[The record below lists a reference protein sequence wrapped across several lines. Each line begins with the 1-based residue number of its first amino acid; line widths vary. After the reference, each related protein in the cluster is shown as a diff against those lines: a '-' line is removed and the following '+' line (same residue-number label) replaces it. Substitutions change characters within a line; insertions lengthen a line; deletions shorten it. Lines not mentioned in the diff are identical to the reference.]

1 METESNCKYYV
12 TKCLGLSGSKKPE
25 CVYDVRTGNVQN
37 HNGDGPKSFF
47 RVFYK
52 SRERGLKG
60 VNGRTSNKPR
70 ESYTPSLEDEQLA
83 GVTISRADNNRNR
96 SLEDDTV
103 EDIEKKFLGFRNV
116 FEKCKVKKG
125 ANKKK
130 PTLFNV
136 SSGLRFTLVANSIFL
151 DGENRA
157 GTSKQSGI
165 KETTAEDELCAR
177 VEDSANNSCPKDV
190 ADKVNSWIDKNDYG
204 SAECVHSGEEEDD
217 DCVPVQNPEQVSF
230 QVNSDLSEDEA
241 STAFALEDQLVRVL
255 EKNTE
260 LTIQNTDLHK
270 QVLQLQHAAGN
281 SHQVKKG
288 SGLSSASARGNL
300 DHEIDE
306 ILKLMQD
313 ASDKKRSLE
322 KEHKECINQ
331 LQEKQKVLQ
340 TKLSNINYAEKTRLC
355 EHIESLQSKIREFEK
370 KMELENVR
378 QEELQLELEHHK
390 KTAIKSTYKNTDL
403 SLNSPAES
411 TTSSS
416 DPKYSSLNH
425 SSLPASLERTYS
437 IEQLRQH
444 RIQSAGDVLDTTN
457 TNKSTLIGRASTLP
471 SEIDRIM
478 AKIDQDNRVLAELDK
493 TRSTIVAG
501 GHGQTALQHKVK
513 IKSDK
518 TDSNTAPLRSCLKKR
533 SLPSTSNLLTSVP
546 NSIQVQEANYA
557 LSSAPQSMNY
567 PYSELYR
574 MASGHLTQTYQPLT
588 IGTSVLPS
596 VGPLTTTTPALETVM
611 LATGQQSRLTPK
623 GRIMPAIPSIINAQQ
638 DIDYQNNIIN
648 DALALN
654 MDSAKRLGERRMPD
668 MLDIPGKGQCYVY
681 CARFTY
687 DPFYCS
693 PNENFEEELPI
704 TAGDYILV
712 WGNKDEDGF
721 FDGELL
727 DGRRGLVPS
736 NYVQQLYGRDLE
748 EFYQSMVVRLR
759 ECDDSATTTVPQNI
773 EYMLPDEQL
782 KRLAQQE
789 YNNMLDDYQED
800 DNVDD
805 DDMFFSLLVP
815 APKQLT
821 LERQLNKSVLIGWN
835 APSPEEGC
843 LPESYHVYVDGN
855 LKTTIKAT
863 ERTRALVE
871 GVDSNKPHRI
881 SVRSVTA
888 NRRTSRDAACT
899 MVIGKEKELPLR
911 PSHVKASQVTSTSAV
926 ISWLPSNSNFQHVVC
941 VNNVELRTVKPGVY
955 KHTITGLVPNTL
967 YRVTVSAKTLRA
979 PTFDQKRTTTS
990 MEKFSTHINFKT
1002 LPKGCKGLPDPP
1014 SEIQVESGPQDGTLL
1029 VTWLPVTTA
1038 LSDPS
1043 NRGYIT
1049 GYAVYADGKKVSD
1062 IDSPTGDHALIDI
1075 TQILSLNPRQV
1086 TVRTKS
1092 IDNQSPDS
1100 IPVPIPGAKNKSPHH
1115 HHHHHKEEDKRM
1127 KYGSAVPSHMR
1138 PQRNAYGQ
1146 VIVDTETE
1154 NLSDKE
1160 IFPGQMSIPSIEVTK
1175 EFSGE
1180 GNYSEEEFIEN
1191 GRGARRTPSTHPHRP
1206 AAPTPR
1212 SKSQHHTRHHYDE
1225 REPSYYQNEKPIEPK
1240 MKHGTVTVSNS
1251 GVDQRAYR
1259 GRNTDPRQAGYQK
1272 TSRDKRPRWVVAIY
1286 DYDPTTMSPNPDV
1299 CDEELPFKEGE
1310 HIKIYGDKDPDGF
1323 YWGESRGRFG
1333 YVPHNMV
1340 MELSDV
1346 QKGPDNRGRK
1356 DDRWIDP
1363 YSGPVKKMVALYDY
1377 DPTENSPNVD
1387 GDQVELHFKMG
1398 QTIFIYGDMDDDGFY
1413 RGECNG
1419 IRGLV
1424 PSNFLMEVGADYG
1437 PEDTVGSQQSKNQI
1451 RPSQHHHQQQIQQ
1464 QQDIR
1469 GHGPGARGPPPPP
1482 RGIDQPLKRKDACL
1496 PQYDYHQM
1504 SAVEARERG
1513 DPYERRDGRD
1523 GLTGYGPSQ
1532 TGQQNSTSGK
1542 LFKGLANVVPDFGL
1556 GNRSHDNQQHQ
1567 QHQQPAGGTSSFMQ
1581 KLNDLTHHNN
1591 ANQPTNAQQHQ
1602 QQQQQPGVDNILSKG
1617 KELIFMKFGL
1627 GK

>member
-1 METESNCKYYV
+1 MFM
-12 TKCLGLSGSKKPE
+12 
-25 CVYDVRTGNVQN
+25 
-37 HNGDGPKSFF
+37 DG
-47 RVFYK
+47 
-52 SRERGLKG
+52 
-60 VNGRTSNKPR
+60 
-70 ESYTPSLEDEQLA
+70 
-83 GVTISRADNNRNR
+83 
-96 SLEDDTV
+96 
-103 EDIEKKFLGFRNV
+103 
-116 FEKCKVKKG
+116 
-125 ANKKK
+125 
-130 PTLFNV
+130 
-136 SSGLRFTLVANSIFL
+136 
-151 DGENRA
+151 GENRGA
-157 GTSKQSGI
+157 SSQQPAVGEETIAEEEQRPVSSK
-165 KETTAEDELCAR
+165 AEEP
-177 VEDSANNSCPKDV
+177 ANENDADDDADNDADDDADDDAVSKCCPKDV
-190 ADKVNSWIDKNDYG
+190 ADKVNSWIDKHEY
-204 SAECVHSGEEEDD
+204 SAGVECGRSEDEEDD
-217 DCVPVQNPEQVSF
+217 DRGCDQNRKPSLSR
-230 QVNSDLSEDEA
+230 VNNDLTDDEA
-241 STAFALEDQLVRVL
+241 STASALEDQLVRVL

-270 QVLQLQHAAGN
+270 QVLQLQH
-281 SHQVKKG
+281 VKKG
-288 SGLSSASARGNL
+288 SGLSLASARANAE
-300 DHEIDE
+300 HEIDE

-313 ASDKKRSLE
+313 ATDKKRSLE
-322 KEHKECINQ
+322 KEHKECLVN
-331 LQEKQKVLQ
+331 LQDKQRELQ
-340 TKLSNINYAEKTRLC
+340 AKPSNVSYAEKTRLC
-355 EHIESLQSKIREFEK
+355 EHIESLQSKIRELEK
-370 KMELENVR
+370 KMELENVQ
-378 QEELQLELEHHK
+378 QEELQLELEHLK
-390 KTAIKSTYKNTDL
+390 KSTLRTSYKSTDL

-416 DPKYSSLNH
+416 DIKYSSLNH
-425 SSLPASLERTYS
+425 SSLPASLEHPYS
-437 IEQLRQH
+437 TEKLRQH
-444 RIQSAGDVLDTTN
+444 RIQSAGDVLETISIN
-457 TNKSTLIGRASTLP
+457 SRAALAGRTSTLP

-501 GHGQTALQHKVK
+501 GPGQTAPHHKVK

-518 TDSNTAPLRSCLKKR
+518 TDSNTEPLRSCLKKR
-533 SLPSTSNLLTSVP
+533 SLPTAGNILTSVP
-546 NSIQVQEANYA
+546 SAMQIQEANYA
-557 LSSAPQSMNY
+557 LNSAPQSMNY
-567 PYSELYR
+567 PYTELYR
-574 MASGHLTQTYQPLT
+574 MAPGHLTQTYQPLS

-596 VGPLTTTTPALETVM
+596 VGPLTTTTPALETTL
-611 LATGQQSRLTPK
+611 LATGQPARLPPR
-623 GRIMPAIPSIINAQQ
+623 GRIMPALPSIINAHP
-638 DIDYQNNIIN
+638 DLDYQNNVIN
-648 DALALN
+648 DALVLN
-654 MDSAKRLGERRMPD
+654 IDASKRLGERRMPD

-681 CARFTY
+681 CARYSY

-712 WGNKDEDGF
+712 WGNRDEDGF

-736 NYVQQLYGRDLE
+736 NYVQQLYGRELE

-773 EYMLPDEQL
+773 EDMLPGRTDDEQM

-789 YNNMLDDYQED
+789 YNNMFDDYQED

-835 APSPEEGC
+835 APSQEEGC

-979 PTFDQKRTTTS
+979 PSFDQKRTTAS

-1002 LPKGCKGLPDPP
+1002 LPKGLPDPP

-1038 LSDPS
+1038 LSDPT

-1075 TQILSLNPRQV
+1075 TQLLSLNPRQV

-1092 IDNQSPDS
+1092 RDNQSPDS
-1100 IPVPIPGAKNKSPHH
+1100 VPVLIPGAKNKPPHH

-1146 VIVDTETE
+1146 VIVDTEAE

-1160 IFPGQMSIPSIEVTK
+1160 IFPGQISIPSIEVTK
-1175 EFSGE
+1175 EFTGE
-1180 GNYSEEEFIEN
+1180 GNYSEEEFMEN
-1191 GRGARRTPSTHPHRP
+1191 GRGNRRAPSAHPHRP

-1212 SKSQHHTRHHYDE
+1212 SKPVHHVRHHYDE
-1225 REPSYYQNEKPIEPK
+1225 SREPAYYQNEKQIEPRI
-1240 MKHGTVTVSNS
+1240 KHGGVGGV
-1251 GVDQRAYR
+1251 GGGGVAGGGGVVDQRPYR
-1259 GRNTDPRQAGYQK
+1259 GRISDPRHGTYQK
-1272 TSRDKRPRWVVAIY
+1272 TARDKRTRWMVAIY
-1286 DYDPTTMSPNPDV
+1286 DYDPATMSPNPDV
-1299 CDEELPFKEGE
+1299 CEEELPFKEGE

-1323 YWGESRGRFG
+1323 YWGECRGRFG

-1340 MELSDV
+1340 MEISDM
-1346 QKGPDNRGRK
+1346 QKSQDSRARK
-1356 DDRWIDP
+1356 DDRWVDP

-1377 DPTENSPNVD
+1377 DPIEHSPNVD
-1387 GDQVELHFKMG
+1387 GDQVELHFKMS
-1398 QTIFIYGDMDDDGFY
+1398 QIIFIYGEMDDDGFY

-1419 IRGLV
+1419 VRGLV

-1437 PEDTVGSQQSKNQI
+1437 PEDAVGAQQQSKGHTRQ
-1451 RPSQHHHQQQIQQ
+1451 SQQ
-1464 QQDIR
+1464 QQQQQQQTQDMR

-1482 RGIDQPLKRKDACL
+1482 RGIDQPPKRKDACL

-1504 SAVEARERG
+1504 SAAADARERG

-1523 GLTGYGPSQ
+1523 GGLMTGGYGQPPQ
-1532 TGQQNSTSGK
+1532 QAGQQNSSTSGK
-1542 LFKGLANVVPDFGL
+1542 LFKGLAHVVPDFGL
-1556 GNRSHDNQQHQ
+1556 GGGRLHDNQQQHQ
-1567 QHQQPAGGTSSFMQ
+1567 QHNQQQQQQQQQQQHSGTSSFMQ
-1581 KLNDLTHHNN
+1581 KLNDLTHHHN
-1591 ANQPTNAQQHQ
+1591 ANQPATSAQ
-1602 QQQQQPGVDNILSKG
+1602 QQQQQPADHGVDNILAKG
-1617 KELIFMKFGL
+1617 KDLIFMKFGL